1 MGVKYCPYR
10 AIFLLGI
17 SFSTNLL
24 PLWGRKSHHASRQK
38 HAVTTLLIGLR

>member
-24 PLWGRKSHHASRQK
+24 PLWGRERYLAICEK
-38 HAVTTLLIGLR
+38 HAVTTLLIGFR